1 MSDNEEEIVVTEPI
15 EEMSLPEP
23 KQEDKPAIEIEID
36 DTKPKKKEKKPM
48 SAERK
53 AQLMKNLE
61 KGRAKALETR
71 RKNALER
78 KRLKEEQNK
87 FADNNPPPPKPVNEN
102 DFKSQIDELKNL
114 IMSLR
119 KEKNPDNKEE
129 LDKLKQELKEV
140 KREEKQVKK
149 ETKKEENPVITI
161 PIKKRP
167 KPEPEPE
174 PEPVPVEKKRV
185 VVSTFP
191 TNIWSQWQ

>member
-1 MSDNEEEIVVTEPI
+1 MSDNEEGITLTDSIEETEPI
-15 EEMSLPEP
+15 E
-23 KQEDKPAIEIEID
+23 DKPNVEIEID

-78 KRLKEEQNK
+78 KRLKEEQKN
-87 FADNNPPPPKPVNEN
+87 FAENNPPPAKPVNEN

-114 IMSLR
+114 IKSL
-119 KEKNPDNKEE
+119 KAEKSSDKKEE
-129 LDKLKQELKEV
+129 LDKLKDEL
-140 KREEKQVKK
+140 KQVKK
-149 ETKKEENPVITI
+149 EEKEVKKQEKEENEIITI
-161 PIKKRP
+161 PIKKKTEP
-167 KPEPEPE
+167 KPSPIPI
-174 PEPVPVEKKRV
+174 EKKRV

>member
-1 MSDNEEEIVVTEPI
+1 MSDNEEGITLTDSIEETEPI
-15 EEMSLPEP
+15 E
-23 KQEDKPAIEIEID
+23 DKPNVEIEID

-48 SAERK
+48 TAERK

-78 KRLKEEQNK
+78 KRLKEEQKN
-87 FADNNPPPPKPVNEN
+87 FAESNPPPPKPVNEN

-129 LDKLKQELKEV
+129 LDKLKEELKQI
-140 KREEKQVKK
+140 KKEEKQVKK
-149 ETKKEENPVITI
+149 EETKKEENPVITI
-161 PIKKRP
+161 PIKKKP
-167 KPEPEPE
+167 KPAPEPE